1 MDATLQQLLSD
12 AIGAVDGH
20 TAAFRDGDLDA
31 DGWQRRMART
41 LIEHHTAAYLAGKEP
56 DDRVLRAADKAIL
69 ADVLGAQLDYLNA
82 FADTLAATE
91 DDGWKATYEA
101 RARLYAGAITGSFW
115 RGRTVGIDLPAY
127 PGDGS
132 TPCLGRCGCA
142 IRIERD
148 DNEVRV
154 YWQLGP
160 KDSCDG
166 CVERAG
172 IWSPYI
178 ITVEGEDDE

>member
-1 MDATLQQLLSD
+1 MDATLQQLLGD
-12 AIGAVDGH
+12 AISAVDTH

-56 DDRVLRAADKAIL
+56 DDRVLRKADKAIL

-82 FADTLAATE
+82 FADTLAASE
-91 DDGWKATYEA
+91 DDAWKTAYEA
-101 RARLYAGAITGSFW
+101 RARLYAGSITQSFW
-115 RGRTVGIDLPAY
+115 RGRTFGVELPAV

-132 TPCLGRCGCA
+132 SPCLGRCGCSWT
-142 IRIERD
+142 IERAD
-148 DNEVRV
+148 GEIRAT
-154 YWQLGP
+154 WALGP
-160 KDSCDG
+160 NDHCET

-172 IWSPYI
+172 RWSPYI
-178 ITVEGEDDE
+178 ITVEGDED